1 MKFIQDKFRVP
12 DIAHDINAS
21 GKCYLKFVVGEDGV
35 ISSIKVQRGIPGCP
49 ECDKEVIRV
58 LKMMPNWKPG
68 KLKGK
73 AVSSYFNLPINIDL
87 Q

>member
-1 MKFIQDKFRVP
+1 M
-12 DIAHDINAS
+12 
-21 GKCYLKFVVGEDGV
+21 VGEDGS
-35 ISSIKVQRGIPGCP
+35 ISSIKVQRGIPNCP
-49 ECDKEVIRV
+49 ECDKEAIRV

-68 KLKGK
+68 KIKGK